1 MKTNNKIR
9 KQQHNEAHK
18 LTRDISVFYIVLF
31 VVMMMIVPVR
41 LVQADINLYVNQAT
55 ETKTTNHF
63 PTLIAVGRGELTWF
77 GLSIYHASLWTS
89 TGEYQSVKHSL
100 PIALTIT
107 YNKNIKS
114 EALAKRTVE
123 EWKQLGL
130 FDDQRRKFWG
140 QQLKQIWPNVTPG
153 DSITTLVTA
162 NKKTR
167 FYHNDKLLTELAE
180 PTFGTALLSIWLD
193 AETSEPHLR
202 AKLIGQAGG

>member
-41 LVQADINLYVNQAT
+41 LVQADTSIYVNQTTDSKVT
-55 ETKTTNHF
+55 EQF
-63 PTLIAVGRGELTWF
+63 PTLVTVKHGELTWF

-89 TGEYQSVKHSL
+89 TGEYQSVKDSL

-114 EALAKRTVE
+114 DALAKRTVK
-123 EWKQLGL
+123 EWKHLGL

-140 QQLKQIWPNVTPG
+140 QQLKQIWPNVAPG

-162 NKKTR
+162 NRKTR
-167 FYHNDKLLTELAE
+167 FYHNDNLLAELADS
-180 PTFGTALLSIWLD
+180 TFGTALLSIWLD
-193 AETSEPHLR
+193 DETSEPDLR
-202 AKLIGQAGG
+202 EQLIGQAGG

>member
-1 MKTNNKIR
+1 MKTNNKLK

-18 LTRDISVFYIVLF
+18 LTRDISVFYLLLL
-31 VVMMMIVPVR
+31 VVMIIVPVR
-41 LVQADINLYVNQAT
+41 MVQADTNLYVNQTTDSKVT
-55 ETKTTNHF
+55 EHF

-89 TGEYQSVKHSL
+89 TGEYQSVKDSL

-114 EALAKRTVE
+114 DALAKRTVK
-123 EWKQLGL
+123 EWKYLGL
-130 FDDQRRKFWG
+130 FDDQRRKYWG
-140 QQLKQIWPNVTPG
+140 QRLRQIWPNVASG

-162 NKKTR
+162 NRETR
-167 FYHNDKLLTELAE
+167 FYHNDKLLTELAD

-193 AETSEPHLR
+193 DETSEPDLR
-202 AKLIGQAGG
+202 EKLIGQAGD